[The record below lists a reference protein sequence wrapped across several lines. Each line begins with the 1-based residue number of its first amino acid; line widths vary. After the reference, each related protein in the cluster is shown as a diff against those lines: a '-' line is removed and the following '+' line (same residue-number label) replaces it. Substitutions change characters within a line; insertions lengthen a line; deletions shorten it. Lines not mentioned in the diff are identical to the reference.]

1 MNDRE
6 HELFE
11 AELHRLK
18 PAEPPEEFMA
28 RLAAAQPMPR
38 AQPNVR
44 SRPARQPDVW
54 RVLLRW
60 LAPAMAAAAVVA
72 ALLVC
77 QPSKPEARR
86 PSPPV
91 IASAKP
97 ALKADDV
104 EIDRQLVAG
113 FDAVARMP
121 DGEPVR
127 FRCREWMDS
136 VVLRDSAR
144 GVEVEQRTPRL
155 EVVPVGFETY

>member
-11 AELHRLK
+11 VELRRLK
-18 PAEPPEEFMA
+18 PAEPPEEFMV

-38 AQPNVR
+38 VQPSVR

-72 ALLVC
+72 ALLVW
-77 QPSKPEARR
+77 QGPQLEGRPPSQ
-86 PSPPV
+86 PV

-104 EIDRQLVAG
+104 EIDRQLVAA
-113 FDAVARMP
+113 FDTVARMP
-121 DGEPVR
+121 GGEPVR
-127 FRCREWMDS
+127 FSCREWMDN
-136 VVLRDSAR
+136 VVLLDSAQ
-144 GVEVEQRTPRL
+144 GVEVEQCTPRL

>member
-11 AELHRLK
+11 AELRRLK

-38 AQPNVR
+38 MQPGVRSWPVRQPNF
-44 SRPARQPDVW
+44 W

-60 LAPAMAAAAVVA
+60 LAPAMAGAAMVA
-72 ALLVC
+72 ALLVWQMH
-77 QPSKPEARR
+77 QPEGRS
-86 PSPPV
+86 PSQTV

-97 ALKADDV
+97 ALKADNV
-104 EIDRQLVAG
+104 EIDRQLVAA
-113 FDAVARMP
+113 FDTVARMP
-121 DGEPVR
+121 GGEPVR
-127 FRCREWMDS
+127 FRCREWMDN
-136 VVLRDSAR
+136 VVLRDSAQ